1 MSTLETDNPTWRGR
15 LATGTAGAALA
26 ASVLALGAGPA
37 AAQTTTTEA
46 STTTES
52 TVASESTT
60 TTEDTTTTEA
70 TTSSTDTTSTTEST
84 TSSTT
89 STTVVAPGSPVGLTA
104 TASADQTD
112 VNLSWSAPATGP
124 APEAYRVRRNGI
136 TIRDDL
142 GRTTFVDRDVDPGTY
157 TYTVLAIG
165 DDGELSEPS
174 NSATIT
180 VGPLDITAFTVTRQP
195 TSVLVS
201 FSANKCVTF
210 RIRAIS
216 DGVDDPDPVTGPA
229 AGCIDSDS
237 VRVNGL
243 DADTDYQV
251 NLVVTAEGED
261 PVSRMRQA
269 PAPG

>member
-1 MSTLETDNPTWRGR
+1 M
-15 LATGTAGAALA
+15 
-26 ASVLALGAGPA
+26 
-37 AAQTTTTEA
+37 
-46 STTTES
+46 
-52 TVASESTT
+52 
-60 TTEDTTTTEA
+60 
-70 TTSSTDTTSTTEST
+70 
-84 TSSTT
+84 
-89 STTVVAPGSPVGLTA
+89 VAPGSPVGLTA

-201 FSANKCVTF
+201 FSANKCVTY

-216 DGVDDPDPVTGPA
+216 DGVADPDPVTGPA
-229 AGCIDSDS
+229 ADCADSDS
-237 VRVNGL
+237 VRINGL

-251 NLVVTAEGED
+251 NLVVNADGD
-261 PVSRMRQA
+261 SVSRVRQA
-269 PAPG
+269 PAPDG